1 MRFLSVAILLF
12 VPFQQLFAIP
22 LFGYPMKAVWSFAS
36 PRLQVKIANRM
47 PAVSPPRKIR

>member
-22 LFGYPMKAVWSFAS
+22 PFRCPMKAAWGFAGPHQS
-36 PRLQVKIANRM
+36 ALIANRM